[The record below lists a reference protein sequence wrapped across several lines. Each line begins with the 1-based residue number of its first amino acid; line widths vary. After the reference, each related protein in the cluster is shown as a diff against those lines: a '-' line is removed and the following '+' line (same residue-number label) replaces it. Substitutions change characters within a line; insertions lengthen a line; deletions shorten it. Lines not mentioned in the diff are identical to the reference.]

1 MDEEN
6 RNKENSEPKR
16 PPGSPDAAKTLME
29 STSPTE
35 EMAANSKSE
44 NLPATENASS
54 VAATPETA
62 ITAPEFQRLRPHQ
75 FSSPPPVWTEPPPKH
90 KRFNWIFLLTVVLPT
105 TIAIIYY
112 GLIASDVFISESRF
126 VVRSPQRQVQSG
138 LSALLQGSG
147 FSRSQDDTYSV
158 HDFVLSRDAL
168 TELDQKLAV
177 KKSYTSLDNDF
188 INRFPGLDWDDS
200 FEAFHRYYR
209 KQVSIDYDTASSI
222 TTLRVRAFT
231 ADASKQ
237 VNDLLLKMGERL
249 VNNLN
254 DRSRQDLIQSAEQEV
269 KTAEDRIKT
278 AATAL
283 AGYRNSQTVFDP
295 DRQSALQLQG
305 VARLQEELLTTQAQ
319 LEQIKRVSPNNPQV
333 ASLTSRVDNLRQSIA
348 NETAKV
354 AGGSSSLTSKSAAFE
369 RFALDKIFA
378 EKQLGAALASLESAR
393 SEALRKQ
400 LYLERLVQPNLPDKS
415 VEPRRIRSVL
425 MVLVLGLVAWG
436 VVSLLVASIKEH
448 TD

>member
-75 FSSPPPVWTEPPPKH
+75 FSSPPPIWTEPPPKH
-90 KRFNWIFLLTVVLPT
+90 KRFNWIFILTVVLPT

-283 AGYRNSQTVFDP
+283 ASYRNTQTVFDP

-400 LYLERLVQPNLPDKS
+400 LYLERLVQPNLPDKA

-425 MVLVLGLVAWG
+425 MVIVLGLVAWG

>member
-1 MDEEN
+1 MEEEN
-6 RNKENSEPKR
+6 RKKKTSEPKQ
-16 PPGSPDAAKTLME
+16 PPGSQETGKPLPG
-29 STSPTE
+29 STSPAE
-35 EMAANSKSE
+35 EMTANSTGE
-44 NLPATENASS
+44 NLPTTENASS
-54 VAATPETA
+54 VAATADSA
-62 ITAPEFQRLRPHQ
+62 ITAPEFHRLRPHE
-75 FSSPPPVWTEPPPKH
+75 FASPPPVWTEPPPR
-90 KRFNWIFLLTVVLPT
+90 KRFNWIFILTVVLPT

-147 FSRSQDDTYSV
+147 FARSQDDTYSV

-254 DRSRQDLIQSAEQEV
+254 DRSRQDLIKTAEQEV
-269 KTAEDRIKT
+269 KTAEEKIKS

-283 AGYRNSQTVFDP
+283 AGYRNTQTVFDP
-295 DRQSALQLQG
+295 DKQSALQLQG
-305 VARLQEELLTTQAQ
+305 VARLQEELLTTHAQ
-319 LEQIKRVSPNNPQV
+319 LDQIKRVSPNNPQV
-333 ASLTSRVDNLRQSIA
+333 ASLTSRVENLKKSIA
-348 NETAKV
+348 DETAKV
-354 AGGSSSLTSKSAAFE
+354 AGGSGSFTSKSAAFE
-369 RFALDKIFA
+369 RFALDKMFA
-378 EKQLGAALASLESAR
+378 EKQLAAALTSLESAR

-400 LYLERLVQPNLPDKS
+400 LYLERLVQPNLPDKA

-425 MVLVLGLVAWG
+425 MVFVLGLVAWG

>member
-6 RNKENSEPKR
+6 RNKRNGAPIR
-16 PPGSPDAAKTLME
+16 PMASQDAGETSTANKSPAH
-29 STSPTE
+29 
-35 EMAANSKSE
+35 EMTASGESE
-44 NLPATENASS
+44 NVPATGASTS
-54 VAATPETA
+54 VAAKAESA
-62 ITAPEFQRLRPHQ
+62 VTAPEFQRLRPHE
-75 FSSPPPVWTEPPPKH
+75 FASPPPVWTEPPPKR
-90 KRFNWIFLLTVVLPT
+90 KRFNWIFFLTVALPT

-112 GLIASDVFISESRF
+112 GLIASDVYISESRF

-138 LSALLQGSG
+138 LSALLQGGG
-147 FSRSQDDTYSV
+147 FARSQDDTYSV

-168 TELDQKLAV
+168 MELDKALGVRRA
-177 KKSYTSLDNDF
+177 YTSLEADF

-222 TTLRVRAFT
+222 TILRVRAFT
-231 ADASKQ
+231 ADASRNI
-237 VNDLLLKMGERL
+237 NDLLLKMGERL

-254 DRSRQDLIQSAEQEV
+254 DRSRQDLI
-269 KTAEDRIKT
+269 KTAEKEVQTAEDKIKT

-283 AGYRNSQTVFDP
+283 AGYRNTQTLFDP

-305 VARLQEELLTTQAQ
+305 VAKLQEELLATKAQ
-319 LEQIKRVSPNNPQV
+319 LDQLTRVSPNNPQV
-333 ASLTSRVDNLRQSIA
+333 PSLTSRVENLRKSIA
-348 NETAKV
+348 DETAKV
-354 AGGSSSLTSKSAAFE
+354 AGANGSLTSKSAAFE
-369 RFALDKIFA
+369 RFALDKLFA
-378 EKQLGAALASLESAR
+378 EKQLAAALASLESAR

-400 LYLERLVQPNLPDKS
+400 LYLERLVQPNLPDKA

-425 MVLVLGLVAWG
+425 MVFVLGLVSWG
-436 VVSLLVASIKEH
+436 VLSLLVASIKEH